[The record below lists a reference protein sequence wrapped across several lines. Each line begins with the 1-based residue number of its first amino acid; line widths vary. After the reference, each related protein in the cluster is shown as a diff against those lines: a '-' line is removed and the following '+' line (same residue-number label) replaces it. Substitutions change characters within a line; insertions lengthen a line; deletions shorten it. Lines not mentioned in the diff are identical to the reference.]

1 MISKTVKQVQT
12 RSSEAGSEAARKR
25 IVIVGGGFGGIA
37 AARALKHCDAEIILI
52 DRRNHHIFQPLLY
65 QVATAVLSPSEI
77 SAPIRQ
83 LSLLQE
89 NVNVILGEVTAVDK
103 DLRSVTVLS
112 PGTGESQIRFD
123 YLIIASGTE
132 PSYFGHNEFAEYA
145 PGLKNLRDAEAIRT
159 KILTA
164 YELAETTAD
173 EIERSRQMT
182 FVLVGGGPTGVELA
196 ASMAQLARITLRRQF
211 RRIDPATSA
220 IILIEGGGRILPT
233 FDERLAVAA
242 ATRLERLGVRI
253 LTGAKVEKVDESGV
267 IADGK
272 RIPSATVVWT
282 AGVAPSPILKQL
294 GAKTDRGGRIL
305 AGPHMNVDEACEVF
319 VVGDA
324 AAVVTDN
331 RPVPGVAPAAI
342 QQGRHVGRLIARQ
355 LAGQG
360 PPPPFRYHDR
370 GNMAVVGRNFAL
382 LETRHIRT
390 SGFIT
395 WLIWAFVHILS
406 LPQLQNRVRVMT
418 QWFWSYYTGQRSS
431 RLIPEFP
438 NREVVLV
445 PNVASPQ

>member
-1 MISKTVKQVQT
+1 MRDSLPPST
-12 RSSEAGSEAARKR
+12 APDGARKR
-25 IVIVGGGFGGIA
+25 VVIVGGGFGGIA

-103 DLRSVTVLS
+103 NLRSVTVLS
-112 PGTGESQIRFD
+112 PGTGKSQVRFD

-164 YELAETTAD
+164 YELAETTVD

-282 AGVAPSPILKQL
+282 AGVGPSPILKQL
-294 GAKTDRGGRIL
+294 GAKTDRGGRVL
-305 AGPHMNVDEACEVF
+305 VGPHLNADGVCDVF

-324 AAVVTDN
+324 AAVVTDG

-355 LAGQG
+355 LAGRE
-360 PPPPFRYHDR
+360 PPPPFRYRDR

-406 LPQLQNRVRVMT
+406 LPQLQNRMRVMT

-431 RLIPEFP
+431 RLIPEFAG
-438 NREVVLV
+438 RGEVLAS
-445 PNVASPQ
+445 NGASPR